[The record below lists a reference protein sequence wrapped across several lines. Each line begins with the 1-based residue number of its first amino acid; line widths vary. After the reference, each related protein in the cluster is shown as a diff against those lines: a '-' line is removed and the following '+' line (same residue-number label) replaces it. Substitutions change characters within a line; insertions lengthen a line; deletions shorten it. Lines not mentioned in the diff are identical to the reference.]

1 MDYSYASAVDIMKSV
16 VSITLLFATNFI
28 AKTVRGNSIV

>member
-16 VSITLLFATNFI
+16 VSITLLFVTNSF
-28 AKTVRGNSIV
+28 AKKVRGNSIV